1 MFLSGAVMS
10 KSDNIVTPEENANT
24 CKNLKD
30 SEQQPSCGVSENGE
44 KKYKLGESCFTRDEL
59 VKMGCLYI
67 LILVIAFLL

>member
-10 KSDNIVTPEENANT
+10 KSDNIVTTEENT
-24 CKNLKD
+24 SSCKNLRN
-30 SEQQPSCGVSENGE
+30 SEQQSSCGVSEHGE